1 SPQAF
6 FAQASDIRP
15 SDESLVAF
23 ALAKDRENELV
34 RERERS
40 RTANARI
47 AELEERLRVNE
58 ETLDAVLNSR
68 GWRLLNR
75 LREFRDRF
83 PGLSSVWRVK
93 HNYLYQT
100 WIQLRERRIAP
111 DQAQVDIAQ
120 FQYKPSLSI
129 LMPVYNTPSKYLEK
143 AIASVRAQYYP
154 NWEFCICDDGGRQP
168 EIRQILESAAS
179 TDARVQVIFSDKNE
193 G

>member
-1 SPQAF
+1 YCSLAALTEPILGDYDLITCLGALEHAAEIDARICIRNLTEHTKTILFSPNISVLRQSADEPSNSLLDWLDILADCNFAQDIERDASFVSPQAF

-83 PGLSSVWRVK
+83 PGLSRVWRVK

-100 WIQLRERRIAP
+100 WIQLR
-111 DQAQVDIAQ
+111 
-120 FQYKPSLSI
+120 
-129 LMPVYNTPSKYLEK
+129 
-143 AIASVRAQYYP
+143 
-154 NWEFCICDDGGRQP
+154 
-168 EIRQILESAAS
+168 
-179 TDARVQVIFSDKNE
+179 
-193 G
+193 